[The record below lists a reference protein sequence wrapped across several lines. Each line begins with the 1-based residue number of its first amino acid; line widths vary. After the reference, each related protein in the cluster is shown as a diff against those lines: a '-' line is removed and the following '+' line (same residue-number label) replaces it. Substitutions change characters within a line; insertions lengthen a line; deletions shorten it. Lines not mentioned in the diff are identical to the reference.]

1 MDYEKIFEEW
11 SKTKIR
17 RPDILL
23 LKIHGSFYAVVED
36 YTSII
41 TVASKSGITY
51 AIAKNN
57 IWLNEEGEFPF
68 YETNNSDNLKI
79 IFCTGVSLSKRHP
92 EQYFVIE
99 NIIKYI

>member
-1 MDYEKIFEEW
+1 MDYEKIVEEW
-11 SKTKIR
+11 SKTNIKT
-17 RPDILL
+17 PDILL
-23 LKIHGSFYAVVED
+23 LKVYGNFYAVVED
-36 YTSII
+36 NSSII
-41 TVASKSGITY
+41 VVASKTGIIY

-57 IWLNEEGEFPF
+57 VQINEDNNFPY
-68 YETNNSDNLKI
+68 YETYNSDNLKI